1 MSARVHGALSPA
13 VQSTLPPYPA
23 HLARQCSLNDG
34 TIVTIRPI
42 RPEDAGM
49 EQEFVRRLSAE
60 SRYFRFMDS
69 PQELSPRMLSHFTQ
83 IDYDLHMAFIAVTA
97 QGGGRLQVGVARYIA
112 DNDRKMCEFAVVVAD
127 DWQKKGIGAL
137 LMQTLVAAARAAR
150 VRVMFGDVLSG
161 NDKMLR
167 LAARLGFS
175 ARVNE
180 ADPRLMR
187 VEMNL

>member
-1 MSARVHGALSPA
+1 MSALSTAPCSPV
-13 VQSTLPPYPA
+13 VQSTRAPYPA

-34 TIVTIRPI
+34 TVVTIRPI
-42 RPEDAGM
+42 RPQDANL
-49 EQEFVRRLSAE
+49 EQEFVRHLSAE

-97 QGGGRLQVGVARYIA
+97 QGGGELEVGVARYVA
-112 DNDRKMCEFAVVVAD
+112 DNDRQMCEFALVVAD
-127 DWQKKGIGAL
+127 DWQKRGIGTL
-137 LMQTLVAAARAAR
+137 LMQTLAATARAAR
-150 VRVMFGDVLSG
+150 VRAMFGDVLSG

-175 ARVNE
+175 ARLNE